1 MHLAILVTNT
11 DESAFADRHTK
22 DGEKF
27 TALIHEVRPDWK
39 LSVFEV
45 KDGEFPEDAA
55 NFDGL
60 IVTGSP
66 ASVHDEAAWIDR
78 LKVLLVDAHASGQSI
93 FGACFGHQA
102 IAEALGG
109 EVGDNPTGWE
119 LGTIQAKRISTPSWE
134 THLPETLNLYA
145 AHNEQVLRLPKDAQV
160 IHEREGCRYAGYRI
174 GNQIYSTQY
183 HPEMEHYF
191 IEDLTEDMSAKV
203 PKEVIDRSRK
213 SLNTRSHY
221 TKFAESI
228 ARFFEQANN
237 N

>member
-27 TALIHEVRPDWK
+27 TALIRAVRPEWE

-45 KDGEFPEDAA
+45 KDGEFPKDPGA
-55 NFDGL
+55 FDGL

-78 LKVLLVDAHASGQSI
+78 LKVLLAEAYASGQSI

-109 EVGDNPTGWE
+109 EVGENPSGWE
-119 LGTIQAKRISTPSWE
+119 LGTIQAMRISTPPWE
-134 THLPETLNLYA
+134 AHLPKILHMYA
-145 AHNEQVLRLPKDAQV
+145 AHHEQVLKLPRDAV
-160 IHEREGCRYAGYRI
+160 AIHERKDCRYAGYRI
-174 GNQIYSTQY
+174 GDRVYSTQY
-183 HPEMEHYF
+183 HPEMEHHF
-191 IEDLTEDMSAKV
+191 IQDLTEEMKEQV
-203 PKEVIDRSRK
+203 PENVIDRSRS
-213 SLNTRSHY
+213 SLATHSHY
-221 TKFAESI
+221 TEFAESI